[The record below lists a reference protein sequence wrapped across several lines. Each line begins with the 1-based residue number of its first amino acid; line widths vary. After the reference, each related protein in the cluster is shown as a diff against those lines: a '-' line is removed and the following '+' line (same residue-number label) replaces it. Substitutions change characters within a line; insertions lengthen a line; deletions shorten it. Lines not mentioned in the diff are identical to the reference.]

1 MHNKSPMTTKFTLA
15 DAIAI
20 AVAAHQEQSR
30 EDDIP
35 YIVHPMTVMA
45 SVTGEHTQMAAALHD
60 VVEDNPKWTFE
71 RLDELGCPEPVLK
84 ALRLVTHEKPGR
96 ETDES
101 IESHIER
108 VNADYLE
115 YVRKIADNPIAR
127 AVKLAD
133 LKDNLGCGTPY
144 PPEDLW
150 RNARIE
156 RYLSA
161 QLILMDAEDAS

>member
-1 MHNKSPMTTKFTLA
+1 MEVVM
-15 DAIAI
+15 
-20 AVAAHQEQSR
+20 R
-30 EDDIP
+30 ECR
-35 YIVHPMTVMA
+35 
-45 SVTGEHTQMAAALHD
+45 
-60 VVEDNPKWTFE
+60 N
-71 RLDELGCPEPVLK
+71 
-84 ALRLVTHEKPGR
+84 EKPSR

-133 LKDNLGCGTPY
+133 LKDNLGSGTPY

-156 RYLSA
+156 RYRSA

>member
-1 MHNKSPMTTKFTLA
+1 MTDTFTLA
-15 DAIAI
+15 HAIAI
-20 AVAAHQEQSR
+20 AVDAHREQTR

-45 SVTGEHTQMAAALHD
+45 GVTGEHAQMAAALHD
-60 VVEDNPKWTFE
+60 VVEDSPEWTFE
-71 RLDELGCPEPVLK
+71 RLREQGCPEAVLE
-84 ALRLVTHEKPGR
+84 ALRLVTHEKPRR

-133 LKDNLGCGTPY
+133 LKDNLGSGDPY

-150 RNARIE
+150 RNARME
-156 RYLSA
+156 RYRNAQAILQSA
-161 QLILMDAEDAS
+161 EEAS